1 MIFLSYMVKLIQIEY
16 YFSQES
22 KFIELYKEIKIF
34 EYFNFTPKKKSELKK
49 AINFYVKNRKNGI
62 SRYGIMNKWNTSLIT
77 DMSELFESMEDFNEP
92 IGNWD
97 TSNVTTMKSMFLENE
112 SFNQPLNKWNTSNVI
127 DMSEM
132 FFGAEN
138 FNQPLDNWDTS
149 NVTDMSF
156 MFCYNVKFN
165 QNINNWNTSNVR
177 SMKSMFSVSNNF
189 VTIK

>member
-1 MIFLSYMVKLIQIEY
+1 MIFFLSLYGKTHTRWNIILVKKVNLLNYTKKLKYLNILI
-16 YFSQES
+16 
-22 KFIELYKEIKIF
+22 LHL
-34 EYFNFTPKKKSELKK
+34 KKSELKK

-132 FFGAEN
+132 FFWSG
-138 FNQPLDNWDTS
+138 
-149 NVTDMSF
+149 
-156 MFCYNVKFN
+156 KF
-165 QNINNWNTSNVR
+165 
-177 SMKSMFSVSNNF
+177 
-189 VTIK
+189 